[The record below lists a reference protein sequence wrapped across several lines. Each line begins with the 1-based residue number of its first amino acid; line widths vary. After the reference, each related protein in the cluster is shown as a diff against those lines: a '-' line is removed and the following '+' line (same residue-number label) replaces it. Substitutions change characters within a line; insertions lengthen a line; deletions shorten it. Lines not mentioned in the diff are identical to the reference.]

1 MSDAAERAAAAMP
14 ADGIARCAYVGA
26 FNERGMED
34 VRDAVRAAA
43 AGEQSPPPAQSRR
56 IFYHGPISVENAR
69 ALDALAGN
77 QPAWQPSL
85 PLAWPRDGWVR
96 TVP

>member
-1 MSDAAERAAAAMP
+1 MP

-26 FNERGMED
+26 FNECDMEE

-43 AGEQSPPPAQSRR
+43 DEPGRQLAEEQTRR

-96 TVP
+96 TVL